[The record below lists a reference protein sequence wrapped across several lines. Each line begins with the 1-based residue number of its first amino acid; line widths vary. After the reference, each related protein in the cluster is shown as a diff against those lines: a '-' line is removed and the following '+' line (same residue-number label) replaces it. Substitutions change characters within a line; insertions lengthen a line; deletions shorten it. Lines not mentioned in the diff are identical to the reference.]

1 MLLLIVFSARE
12 PVPPS
17 LIHEGGWRKFRRSIE
32 ALNLNILK
40 IILSFA
46 PPPPKTLVKLRL
58 WKEAS

>member
-1 MLLLIVFSARE
+1 MLLLTVFSARE

-32 ALNLNILK
+32 ALNLNIFK

-46 PPPPKTLVKLRL
+46 PPPRTLVKIRL